1 MQSKQFL
8 VLIHQQFGT
17 CMNIF
22 VYFQDDSITKATSG
36 SSANVGEFNPFTTTE
51 MVCWFKK
58 FVSFILLLCK
68 WLFC

>member
-36 SSANVGEFNPFTTTE
+36 SSANIGEFNPFTTTE
-51 MVCWFKK
+51 TVC
-58 FVSFILLLCK
+58 
-68 WLFC
+68 